1 MTKNDIDILQ
11 KIKELIPQA
20 PGYWVD
26 VISSKMKR
34 TRASV
39 YYYAN
44 GERGIR
50 KGCHKEVLRLL
61 MELVE
66 KENKSIRKLA
76 EESQALIDKMNTNQ

>member
-1 MTKNDIDILQ
+1 MTQNDIDILQ

-20 PGYWVD
+20 PGYWAD

-34 TRASV
+34 TLASV

-61 MELVE
+61 IELVE
-66 KENKSIRKLA
+66 KENKNVRKLT
-76 EESQALIDKMNTNQ
+76 EDSQALINKMNDNQ